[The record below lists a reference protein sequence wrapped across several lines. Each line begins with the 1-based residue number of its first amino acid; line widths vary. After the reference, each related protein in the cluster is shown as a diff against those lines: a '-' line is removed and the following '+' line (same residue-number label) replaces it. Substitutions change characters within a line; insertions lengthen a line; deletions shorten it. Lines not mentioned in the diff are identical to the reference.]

1 MLSQKDLND
10 VVLENA
16 ATTTLLCILAAKLL
30 SEKVTKDSLDE
41 SLKALEKG
49 LVDEWQADEAEK
61 PEGEQLRKYFV
72 DSYRE
77 IVEVAKTMQKSPSQI
92 SADPEDSDPVI
103 PSQDRGSRSK
113 LPDSILKSIPK
124 VLDLLRIVLKSD
136 A

>member
-10 VVLENA
+10 LVLENA
-16 ATTTLLCILAAKLL
+16 ATTALLCILAAKFL

-49 LVDEWQADEAEK
+49 LIDEWQADETEK
-61 PEGEQLRKYFV
+61 PEGEQIRKYFV
-72 DSYRE
+72 NSYRE
-77 IVEVAKTMQKSPSQI
+77 IVEVAKTMNKSPSQI
-92 SADPEDSDPVI
+92 SANPEDLDPVI
-103 PSQDRGSRSK
+103 PAQDRGGLSK

-124 VLDLLRIVLKSD
+124 ALDLLSIVLKSD